1 MHPVRRHHLDSAE
14 SRTHGVGAQVDAELD
29 ALSREEMLGD
39 RPARA
44 RQLVAEVRDRWSDL
58 LHRLDDP
65 VDPRIVE
72 ELYENFA
79 EFRKAYDEDGLSTAE
94 FTEYGATA
102 RTLRQ
107 FLAANTELEAF
118 VRDVTIAN
126 PDK

>member
-1 MHPVRRHHLDSAE
+1 MHWSQFIGGDVVISPPFGWQQRINASRIEPV
-14 SRTHGVGAQVDAELD
+14 
-29 ALSREEMLGD
+29 
-39 RPARA
+39 
-44 RQLVAEVRDRWSDL
+44 
-58 LHRLDDP
+58 HRLEDP

-72 ELYENFA
+72 ELYDNFA
-79 EFRKAYDEDGLSTAE
+79 EFRKAYDEDGLTTAE
-94 FTEYGATA
+94 FTGYGATA